1 MFLIFDFAWSLFI
14 LSHFVPLRGGS
25 GVTNQFVR
33 IFVPHF
39 LRFLRLNGDGS
50 GFFLFLFFVMEQSN
64 MKSK

>member
-14 LSHFVPLRGGS
+14 LSHFVPPRGGS

-50 GFFLFLFFVMEQSN
+50 GFFFFFLSWNNQI
-64 MKSK
+64 